1 MTLHPLQS
9 PASRNNFCRMLAQQG
24 LLDPLSTALQAVTAD
39 TEDPYARQAL
49 MHILRTFLVYSQSD
63 NWMKEQLAVRSV
75 LRREC
80 LE

>member
-1 MTLHPLQS
+1 
-9 PASRNNFCRMLAQQG
+9 MLAQQG